1 MREALEKSWK
11 QRRLRTQIA
20 LQLAFAISLVVG
32 LLSTYFIRSYNE
44 DSLRQIEANQNRME
58 ADLESKGVS
67 VVQTVALSVQKSIVV
82 LDFSAITTLV
92 SSVVEQNTDFIYG
105 MVVEKSGMVVVHSD
119 PSKAYQKDE
128 SPEAQIALA
137 VEGVKRQDIQA
148 DGKSVMEVVAV
159 IKAADEK
166 KWGVLRLG
174 MSREALDSAIEIR
187 RSEMSQKLDSEIR
200 LALMTAIVLA
210 LLASLLGYLFSG
222 RLTGPL
228 NKLMSGVEKVRQG
241 ELDTHIE
248 PGGTYEFRTLGQAFN
263 AMTDAVSQRD
273 KELSEYGK
281 TLEKKVEARTSAL
294 QSEMEDHKAARDEL
308 QAAQSRLVQA
318 EKMSSLGE
326 LVAGVAHEI
335 NNPVNFVQNNH
346 QCVKDAVDDIRSKLS
361 MIIPNEGDG
370 ARIWKLLDEPFSV
383 VDQSNAN
390 HEMGTR
396 RITKIVQSLL
406 AFSRHDEADFK
417 HANLNELLE
426 ETLVIL
432 HNKAKQVKVNM
443 TLGDIPEIE
452 CHGSQI
458 SQVFLNILTNAIYAA
473 GKGEGGDPEVRVK
486 TWLEAERAYVQ
497 ITDSGPGIDEKVME
511 TLFDPFVTTKPVGEG
526 TGMGLA
532 ICYNI
537 VTDHHGDIRVRNAER
552 GAEFTVSIPLK
563 QAHPEEPGA
572 QHDLEA

>member
-1 MREALEKSWK
+1 M
-11 QRRLRTQIA
+11 
-20 LQLAFAISLVVG
+20 
-32 LLSTYFIRSYNE
+32 
-44 DSLRQIEANQNRME
+44 
-58 ADLESKGVS
+58 
-67 VVQTVALSVQKSIVV
+67 
-82 LDFSAITTLV
+82 
-92 SSVVEQNTDFIYG
+92 
-105 MVVEKSGMVVVHSD
+105 
-119 PSKAYQKDE
+119 
-128 SPEAQIALA
+128 
-137 VEGVKRQDIQA
+137 
-148 DGKSVMEVVAV
+148 
-159 IKAADEK
+159 AA
-166 KWGVLRLG
+166 
-174 MSREALDSAIEIR
+174 M
-187 RSEMSQKLDSEIR
+187 
-200 LALMTAIVLA
+200 VLA

-228 NKLMSGVEKVRQG
+228 NRLMSGVEKVRQG

-443 TLGDIPEIE
+443 TLGDIPKL
-452 CHGSQI
+452 S
-458 SQVFLNILTNAIYAA
+458 
-473 GKGEGGDPEVRVK
+473 
-486 TWLEAERAYVQ
+486 
-497 ITDSGPGIDEKVME
+497 
-511 TLFDPFVTTKPVGEG
+511 VT
-526 TGMGLA
+526 GLKSLRSFS
-532 ICYNI
+532 
-537 VTDHHGDIRVRNAER
+537 T
-552 GAEFTVSIPLK
+552 S
-563 QAHPEEPGA
+563 
-572 QHDLEA
+572 

>member
-1 MREALEKSWK
+1 MQTAITGAWK
-11 QRRLRTQIA
+11 KRRLRTQIA
-20 LQLAFAISLVVG
+20 LQLAFLISVVVG
-32 LLSTYFIRSYNE
+32 LLSTYFIRSYNN
-44 DSLRQIEANQNRME
+44 DALRQIETNQTRME

-67 VVQTVALSVQKSIVV
+67 VAKTVGLSVQKSIVV

-92 SSVVEQNTDFIYG
+92 TSVVEQNSDFVYG

-119 PSKAYQKDE
+119 PSKSYQKDE
-128 SPEAQIALA
+128 SPEATKALE
-137 VEGVKRQDIQA
+137 VSDVMRQDLRVEDQPI
-148 DGKSVMEVVAV
+148 MEVVAA
-159 IKAADEK
+159 IKAADGQ

-174 MSREALDSAIEIR
+174 ISRERLDSAIEIR
-187 RSEMSQKLDSEIR
+187 RTEMSEKLDSEIR
-200 LALMTAIVLA
+200 LASMAAVILA
-210 LLASLLGYLFSG
+210 FLASLIGYLFSG

-228 NKLMSGVEKVRQG
+228 NKLMSGVEKVREG
-241 ELDTHIE
+241 ELGTHIE
-248 PGGTYEFRTLGQAFN
+248 PGGTYEFQTLGQAFN
-263 AMTDAVSQRD
+263 SMTDAVSQRD

-294 QSEMEDHKAARDEL
+294 QSEMEGHKAARDEL

-346 QCVKDAVDDIRSKLS
+346 QCVKDAVDDIKSKLE

-370 ARIWKLLDEPFSV
+370 ARIWNLLDEPFSV
-383 VDQSNAN
+383 VDQSHSN
-390 HEMGTR
+390 HEMGTK

-406 AFSRHDEADFK
+406 AFSRHDEAEFK
-417 HANLNELLE
+417 HADLNELLE

-432 HNKAKQVKVNM
+432 HNKAKQVNMTM
-443 TLGDIPEIE
+443 TLGDIPHIE
-452 CHGSQI
+452 CHASQV
-458 SQVFLNILTNAIYAA
+458 SQVFLNIITNAIYAA
-473 GKGEGGDPEVRVK
+473 GKNDSEEAQVVIETWSDSERVYIK
-486 TWLEAERAYVQ
+486 IA
-497 ITDSGPGIDEKVME
+497 DSGSGIDSKVME

-537 VTDHHGDIRVRNAER
+537 ITDHKGDIKVANGER
-552 GAEFTVSIPLK
+552 GAEFLISIPVE
-563 QAHPEEPGA
+563 QESPEEGGVV
-572 QHDLEA
+572 DGISV